1 MKRFNGFPDPDHD
14 HDPLPVTNENRDEFV
29 RLYLEWLLN
38 NRIAERF
45 RAFYLGFHSVSNFF
59 LVQLGNVG
67 QNFGKITLIQFY
79 TDYDWFIL
87 GLCK

>member
-1 MKRFNGFPDPDHD
+1 MKRLNGFSDQEYDP
-14 HDPLPVTNENRDEFV
+14 DPLPVTNENRDEFV

-59 LVQLGNVG
+59 LVQLRNVG
-67 QNFGKITLIQFY
+67 
-79 TDYDWFIL
+79 
-87 GLCK
+87 

>member
-1 MKRFNGFPDPDHD
+1 MKRLNGFPDPDHD
-14 HDPLPVTNENRDEFV
+14 PDPLPVTNENRDEFV

-59 LVQLGNVG
+59 LVQLKDVGKNVV
-67 QNFGKITLIQFY
+67 NEFLFDSLLFAI
-79 TDYDWFIL
+79 
-87 GLCK
+87 GLL

>member
-1 MKRFNGFPDPDHD
+1 MFLVKVTRIETIKWISDPDQ
-14 HDPLPVTNENRDEFV
+14 DPLPVTNENRDEFV

-59 LVQLGNVG
+59 LFNQEM
-67 QNFGKITLIQFY
+67 
-79 TDYDWFIL
+79 
-87 GLCK
+87 